1 MANRNTTQV
10 IWIRNDREELVLNM
24 PKVISSDVSYQLMF
38 GMKEDTK
45 EERRI
50 IRENDNKYSVS
61 IYEEKELKLWFL

>member
-1 MANRNTTQV
+1 MSVASVYCLMLRQ
-10 IWIRNDREELVLNM
+10 LVLNM

>member
-1 MANRNTTQV
+1 MANRNTTQI
-10 IWIRNDREELVLNM
+10 IWIRNEREELVLNM
-24 PKVISSDVSYQLMF
+24 PKVISSDVSYQFMF

-50 IRENDNKYSVS
+50 IRENDSKYSVS